1 MNQNISSMS
10 HFVSPVSHF
19 ISITSHHISHVSK
32 YIPPRWAN
40 LLFESQYDPYE
51 PTRLLINSKQLKL
64 EPLHLSFEPP
74 HLSFEPPH
82 LSFEPLHV
90 SFEPPHLS
98 NKLKHLALWLTT
110 YRIWATIHTLPVHC
124 TVFNTVHPPFE
135 PPHLLYLSIY
145 PYPAHPH
152 LNIFSRPARL
162 QTDSKTYRA
171 PVRKQPQGYSAA
183 LPAKRKLK

>member
-1 MNQNISSMS
+1 MHYVVVHWGRCISPNEPLLYNVHINCISKEPPHIPMNQNISSMS

-51 PTRLLINSKQLKL
+51 PPRLLINSKQLKL
-64 EPLHLSFEPP
+64 EPL

-110 YRIWATIHTLPVHC
+110 YRIWATIHYLY
-124 TVFNTVHPPFE
+124 TVQC
-135 PPHLLYLSIY
+135 SIQY
-145 PYPAHPH
+145 
-152 LNIFSRPARL
+152 I
-162 QTDSKTYRA
+162 
-171 PVRKQPQGYSAA
+171 PQWTTT
-183 LPAKRKLK
+183 